1 MASPTLQFARS
12 ITVASR
18 VAQWIPATRRC
29 RRRCGALLCAAR
41 MPRRLVMIMRRASP
55 VRVLAAV
62 RMVGAG
68 VVAALGQL
76 VVDMPSGY
84 FGALEQTTV
93 IGLVYALAMLVGTA
107 ACAAGVLLGLR
118 AARWAFPPLVLVG
131 LAFFLPA
138 FATDVAVA
146 APIVVWLLATLSQ
159 VVFAGTASPRRPLRP
174 AEPYLPVVIH
184 LLLLST
190 LVITLIAGFEV
201 SDVPVAKL
209 FGLVLAALAIAS
221 AVVVLRGSRVL
232 GRWLV
237 VAGPGVVLVVVLAA
251 DLVSTLA
258 ALGAAQLGLLGIAL
272 SRGPMFAE
280 LVRQFIRRPALLTLA
295 TFGAVAVAGGV
306 ALTFPAAGEQGRIGL
321 LDALFT
327 SVSATCV
334 TGLVVVDTP
343 TAFTTFGEVVIL
355 VLIQVGGLGIMVLST
370 FATVILGGRLT
381 LRGEQA
387 LGHVLD
393 LGSPQHAY
401 RLVRF
406 IVQATLAIELVGALV
421 LMACYLRHGL
431 PLGDAAWRGV
441 FQAVSAFCN
450 AGFSLQ
456 SDSIMMFRSDPIAL
470 GMHAALI
477 VLGGLGFVVLAW
489 LWWRVIRRDRSRA
502 SVQVRVVLMSSAVLV
517 VLGGVVYAALEWDQ
531 TLAGLSASDRLLNAF
546 FQSVSMRTAGFNSVD
561 ITTMRP
567 ATVLLTIVLMFIGAS
582 PGGTG
587 GGIKVTTVAVLGAA
601 IPEIVG
607 TRRGTTLLGR
617 VVPIATL
624 QRAASIA
631 VVATLTMVGALFV
644 LLVTEDAPFEVLAFE
659 VVSALGTVGLSLG
672 ITGTLTATGKCV
684 IIGTMSSGG
693 WGR

>member
-1 MASPTLQFARS
+1 
-12 ITVASR
+12 
-18 VAQWIPATRRC
+18 
-29 RRRCGALLCAAR
+29 
-41 MPRRLVMIMRRASP
+41 MPRRLAAVLRRARP
-55 VRVLAAV
+55 ERVLTAV
-62 RMVGAG
+62 RMAGTG

-76 VVDMPSGY
+76 VVDMPTGY

-93 IGLVYALAMLVGTA
+93 VGLAYAAVMLVGTL
-107 ACAAGVLLGLR
+107 ACGLGVILGYR
-118 AARWAFPPLVLVG
+118 GARWIHSMLVLVG

-146 APIVVWLLATLSQ
+146 ASIVGWLLATLSQ
-159 VVFAGTASPRRPLRP
+159 VVFTDATAPRRALRL
-174 AEPYLPVVIH
+174 AETAAPYLSVVIH
-184 LLLLST
+184 LLLLSLFVVT
-190 LVITLIAGFEV
+190 LVAGFEV
-201 SDVPVAKL
+201 TEVPAAKL
-209 FGLVLAALAIAS
+209 TCLALATLAIAS
-221 AVVVLRGSRVL
+221 SVAVLRGRALV
-232 GRWLV
+232 RWLV
-237 VAGPGVVLVVVLAA
+237 VAGAGVVATAVLAA
-251 DLVSTLA
+251 ALMPTLA
-258 ALGAAQLGLLGIAL
+258 ALGVLQLGLLAL
-272 SRGPMFAE
+272 ALVRGPTIAE
-280 LVRQFIRRPALLTLA
+280 LVRQFIQRPALLTLT
-295 TFGAVAVAGGV
+295 TFAAVAVTGGV
-306 ALTFPAAGEQGRIGL
+306 ALTFPAAGELGRIGL

-343 TAFTTFGEVVIL
+343 TAFTAFGEVVIL

-387 LGHVLD
+387 LGYVLD

-406 IVQATLAIELVGALV
+406 IVLATLGLELVGAAVLV
-421 LMACYLRHGL
+421 ACYLRHGL
-431 PLGDAAWRGV
+431 PLGDAVWRGV

-456 SDSIMMFRSDPIAL
+456 SDSIVMFASDPVAM
-470 GMHAALI
+470 GVHAALI
-477 VLGGLGFVVLAW
+477 VFGGLGFVVLAW

-502 SVQVRVVLMSSAVLV
+502 SVQVRVVLVSSVVLV
-517 VLGGVVYAALEWDQ
+517 VLGGVAYAALEWNQ
-531 TLAGLSASDRLLNAF
+531 TLAGLSAGDRLLNAF

-561 ITTMRP
+561 IATMRP

-587 GGIKVTTVAVLGAA
+587 GGIKTTTVAVLGAA

-617 VVPIATL
+617 VVPTATL

-644 LLVTEDAPFEVLAFE
+644 LLITEDAPFAVLAFE
-659 VVSALGTVGLSLG
+659 TVSALGTVGLSLG
-672 ITGTLTATGKCV
+672 ITGSLTATGKCV
-684 IIGTMSSGG
+684 IIATMFI
-693 WGR
+693 GRVGPLTLALALGERSRSHVGYPETRIMVG